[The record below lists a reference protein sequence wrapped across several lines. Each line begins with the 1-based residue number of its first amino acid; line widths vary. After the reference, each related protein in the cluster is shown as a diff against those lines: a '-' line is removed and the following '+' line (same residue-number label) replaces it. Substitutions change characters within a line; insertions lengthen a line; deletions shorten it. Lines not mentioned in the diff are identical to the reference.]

1 MTGFALMIP
10 CQTAGF
16 HEPAKGAFHHP
27 ALWEQLKALDL
38 IAAFNDFQSQAAV
51 AEAGPHLP
59 HPLFWFSLIAAV
71 GKDQGHAQK
80 TNGRTDKTDPWP
92 IPVLHAGRTGLD
104 ARQQPVKCRS
114 GDGVC
119 AL

>member
-27 ALWEQLKALDL
+27 APWEQLKTLDL
-38 IAAFNDFQSQAAV
+38 TAAFNDFQT
-51 AEAGPHLP
+51 
-59 HPLFWFSLIAAV
+59 HPPFWFYLIAAV

-80 TNGRTDKTDPWP
+80 QMAEQTKQNLRP
-92 IPVLHAGRTGLD
+92 IRVLCAGRTVMD
-104 ARQQPVKCRS
+104 ARQQPLKCRS